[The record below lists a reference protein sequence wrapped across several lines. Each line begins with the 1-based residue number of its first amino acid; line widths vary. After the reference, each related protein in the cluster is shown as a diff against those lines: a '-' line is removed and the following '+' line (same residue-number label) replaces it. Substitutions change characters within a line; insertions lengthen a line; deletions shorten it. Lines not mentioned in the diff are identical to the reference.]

1 MILVIFGATVL
12 GIVLVGL
19 ASFVDC
25 LSTVHSSR
33 HVLPYKLGLDGEGEE
48 QGKGRSTGKGGGGG
62 AAAAAQED
70 HAYLHPCMHTL
81 EHTYTQVGG
90 GIHFCAYIHPH
101 IHKCVCVDTFVR
113 TRWR

>member
-90 GIHFCAYIHPH
+90 GGIHFCEYIHPH
-101 IHKCVCVDTFVR
+101 IH
-113 TRWR
+113 